1 MELIQR
7 RKGMEKIDPMKIPMV
22 ADRKSQMQRVYGD
35 TPAFLG
41 CPVVSF
47 DKLEKRYD
55 VIIAGVPWEG
65 TVTWGSYSGCEL
77 APRTIRHAAA
87 RYGGFLP
94 EFDINLFDH
103 LTMADI
109 GDVPVDP
116 NNTEKTMQLIYE
128 AALKIYGNDSIPIIL
143 GGDHSFTPEII
154 RALGDRIEGSIGLIH
169 FDAHLDNAESF
180 GDDLYP
186 RCSPLYRAAKNQKVR
201 NESIVHFGI
210 RGPRNSRAQVDFA
223 RDIGATVFSTDKIAE
238 MGFKLAIEESLRIAR
253 TGTDRIYVTI
263 CSDILDG
270 TYNPGG
276 PADFN
281 GLTPSELLYAVH
293 QIGKSGF
300 SGLDYVEVYPIQD
313 PHNRSSHLAA
323 WTIIYALA
331 GLAAG
336 RKNKSN

>member
-1 MELIQR
+1 MNDVDWKDQHR
-7 RKGMEKIDPMKIPMV
+7 VPMV
-22 ADRKSQMQRVYGD
+22 ANRQNAMERVYGD

-47 DKLEKRYD
+47 DKVQKHYD

-65 TVTWGSYSGCEL
+65 TVTWGSFSGCEL
-77 APRTIRHAAA
+77 APRSIRHAAA

-94 EFDINLFDH
+94 EFEINLFDY
-103 LTMADI
+103 LTVADI

-116 NNTEKTMQLIYE
+116 NNTERTMQLVYE
-128 AALKIYGNDSIPIIL
+128 AASKIYRLQSIPVLL
-143 GGDHSFTPEII
+143 GGDHSFTPEVI
-154 RALGDRIEGSIGLIH
+154 RALGDQTEGSIGLIH
-169 FDAHLDNAESF
+169 FDAHLDNAECF
-180 GDDLYP
+180 GNDLYP
-186 RCSPLYRAAKNQKVR
+186 RCSPLYRAAQNNKVR
-201 NESIVHFGI
+201 NKSIVHFGI
-210 RGPRNSRAQVDFA
+210 RGPRNSRAQLDFA
-223 RDIGATVFSTDKIAE
+223 KEIGATVFSMNKIAE
-238 MGFKLAIEESLRIAR
+238 MGFEFAIEESLRIAR

-270 TYNPGG
+270 THNPGG

-281 GLTPSELLYAVH
+281 GLTPSELFYAVH

-313 PHNRSSHLAA
+313 PYNRSSHLAA

-336 RKNKSN
+336 KKNRSD